1 MPCQIA
7 LTKMNIYIQ
16 LSVAANRY
24 DAIIQIDCYS
34 VKIGERKLWKRGDS
48 TFCCCPLA
56 AERAETSELVNGGV
70 AVHRDR

>member
-1 MPCQIA
+1 MSDFSDQ
-7 LTKMNIYIQ
+7 NEHFHIQ
-16 LSVAANRY
+16 LCVAIYRY
-24 DAIIQIDCYS
+24 GIIILIAIIS